1 MATQWYYSGS
11 NGQQGPVSA
20 SELKALAENGS
31 LAPTDLVWKEGLE
44 DWIEAT
50 KVRGLI
56 SPEALKKASERAR
69 SQPRGGAAAPPALPP
84 GRRSDS
90 FLEGDQLPAALPE
103 AEASSQ
109 VWQPAPQS
117 SRGDTIVVSHPPVQK
132 WSPGI
137 AAVLSFFIPGLG
149 QLYKGQILNGIAWF
163 LFVLIGYAAL
173 IVPGLIL
180 HIFCIIG
187 ALSGNPWTEGRT
199 EVRRT

>member
-11 NGQQGPVSA
+11 NGQQGPVSS

-56 SPEALKKASERAR
+56 SPAALKKARERAR
-69 SQPRGGAAAPPALPP
+69 SQQRRGAAAPPALPP
-84 GRRSDS
+84 GRARNS
-90 FLEGDQLPAALPE
+90 FMEGDQLPAAVPI

-180 HIFCIIG
+180 HVFCIIG